1 MLKHCSLVLL
11 SSHLLI
17 SCADKNEDVTET
29 VNKDGAIE
37 TAVAVTHLDS
47 SYNILTT
54 THKVWVK
61 NGLYR
66 TVEYRD
72 TLPALGT
79 TNSVVKT
86 DDGERKATINKDYE
100 IYITIK

>member
-1 MLKHCSLVLL
+1 MLKYCSLLLLL
-11 SSHLLI
+11 SFLL
-17 SCADKNEDVTET
+17 SCSDKNEDVTET

-47 SYNILTT
+47 THDILTT
-54 THKVWVK
+54 SHKVWVK

-72 TLPALGT
+72 TLPTLGT
-79 TNSVVKT
+79 SNSVVKT
-86 DDGERKATINKDYE
+86 DDGEKNATIKKDYE

>member
-1 MLKHCSLVLL
+1 MFKYGALLLMFSSPLFSCSE
-11 SSHLLI
+11 
-17 SCADKNEDVTET
+17 KKEDITET

-47 SYNILTT
+47 THDILTT
-54 THKVWVK
+54 SHKVWVK

-72 TLPALGT
+72 TLPTLGVT
-79 TNSVVKT
+79 TSVVKT
-86 DDGERKATINKDYE
+86 DDGERAATIPKDYE

>member
-1 MLKHCSLVLL
+1 MFKYGTLLLMLSISLFSCSE
-11 SSHLLI
+11 
-17 SCADKNEDVTET
+17 KNEDVTQT

-37 TAVAVTHLDS
+37 TAVVVTHLDS
-47 SYNILTT
+47 SYDILTT

-66 TVEYRD
+66 TVEYHD
-72 TLPALGT
+72 TLPTLGT
-79 TNSVVKT
+79 TTSVVKT
-86 DDGERKATINKDYE
+86 DDGERNATITKDYE